1 MKALMMSESEIMS
14 DEESDDLT
22 TQLFELGL
30 AEGDVGYLYWTRVI
44 AKLKNMRAQAMQ
56 VES

>member
-22 TQLFELGL
+22 TSYSSLDWPRGTLGICIGQGSL
-30 AEGDVGYLYWTRVI
+30 R
-44 AKLKNMRAQAMQ
+44 N
-56 VES
+56 